1 MRRTERLFQIIQIL
15 RSKRRSVTGQELAVP
30 RIPSVPKI
38 FRAVIVSHSNTPGK
52 VAKAAD
58 IGHGR
63 SQNSITGH
71 EVVIFMT
78 ELGQVLQYFMLPI
91 F

>member
-1 MRRTERLFQIIQIL
+1 VAAAMPRRIAI
-15 RSKRRSVTGQELAVP
+15 SGVTLPWLAVP

-38 FRAVIVSHSNTPGK
+38 FRAVIVPHSTGPAD
-52 VAKAAD
+52 AKAAD
-58 IGHGR
+58 NRHADSR
-63 SQNSITGH
+63 NSITCN